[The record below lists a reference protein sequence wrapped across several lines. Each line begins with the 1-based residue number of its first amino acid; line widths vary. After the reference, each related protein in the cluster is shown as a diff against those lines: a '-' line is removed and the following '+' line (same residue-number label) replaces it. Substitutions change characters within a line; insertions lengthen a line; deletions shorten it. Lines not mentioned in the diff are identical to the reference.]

1 MRLTKEA
8 LIKIIKEE
16 YDAYSIESI
25 RERAHTGEM
34 ANEVWHIMSSMG
46 ASEDEPIFSA
56 RDTFDMIYEAANEE
70 DPSDFWWSML
80 SPDGFLG
87 DAIIGLRQTKDDDYD
102 PDSPY
107 NVPPMEESKREQILK
122 IVKEELAAV
131 LADGLADRAKQAT
144 QAPRAA
150 LHAKPYGDTRGA
162 HQRLSKMEEL
172 AAELAGLVG
181 NSNKEQV
188 EALEFLAS
196 ALGLKL
202 NISPEDADPTTAGQ
216 RVQQENWG
224 KKSYAWHQDG
234 GANDEGFSHKDCR
247 RCGKRTEHEMGRCI
261 PCIDRNAARTQ
272 QARERNQPLLDAIA
286 QAGSNSFLQKMERQ
300 LNQGRDLSDRQRI
313 VVMQI
318 LRGRG
323 VDTAGLE

>member
-16 YDAYSIESI
+16 YDAYSIESV
-25 RERAHTGEM
+25 RERANTGEM
-34 ANEVWHIMSSMG
+34 ADQVWQIMSSMG

-56 RDTFDMIYEAANEE
+56 RDTFSMIYEAANEE
-70 DPSDFWWSML
+70 DPSDFWWGML

-87 DAIIGLRQTKDDDYD
+87 DAIIGLRQTKDDEYD

-131 LADGLADRAKQAT
+131 LAESGAYGPEQASF
-144 QAPRAA
+144 
-150 LHAKPYGDTRGA
+150 
-162 HQRLSKMEEL
+162 LSKLGGANLSPKKLGPFKQLGNEL
-172 AAELAGLVG
+172 AAQMQGMSDKDKENILKMIAQLAGLTG
-181 NSNKEQV
+181 FENPDPANAPTRDPS
-188 EALEFLAS
+188 LE
-196 ALGLKL
+196 
-202 NISPEDADPTTAGQ
+202 
-216 RVQQENWG
+216 ENWG
-224 KKSYAWHQDG
+224 RDPFKPRKKSYAWHQDG

-286 QAGSNSFLQKMERQ
+286 QAGSNSFLQKMEAQ
-300 LNQGRDLSDRQRI
+300 LKDGGDLSKRQRI